1 MTTLLGDPTSDG
13 NPGMEIPTPRK
24 VRPVLA
30 FLANF
35 LGLGLGYVYVGELRL
50 AIVALVATYSA
61 LAFFAWTGLLVS
73 TASIYWIASG
83 AVTAIVGFTII
94 HPVVLAVRNRHRA
107 LKPYN
112 RWWLYL
118 LWSVGYLVLANTYLA
133 HRNNWFGY
141 ATYRTPSESMSPTL
155 QRGDFF
161 MANMWRYRD
170 HAPSIDE
177 IVVYVKPSA
186 PGIEF
191 VKRIVGI
198 PGDRIEG
205 RNSVLYRNGQPVAE
219 RYLHSAESGLG
230 YERDFPL
237 TVVPP
242 GAVFVLG
249 DYRDNSVDSRAEGPV
264 AFSNIRGRAE
274 FIWFSFADGK
284 IRWKRISEF
293 LRPT

>member
-1 MTTLLGDPTSDG
+1 MTLLDDPTSDEY
-13 NPGMEIPTPRK
+13 PGMETRKTRK

-30 FLANF
+30 FLANCF
-35 LGLGLGYVYVGELRL
+35 GLGLGYVYVGELRL
-50 AIVALVATYSA
+50 AIIALVATYAA
-61 LAFFAWTGLLVS
+61 LVFFAWTGLRVS
-73 TASIYWIASG
+73 TASVYWIASG
-83 AVTAIVGFTII
+83 AITVIVGFTII
-94 HPVVLAVRNRHRA
+94 HPVVLAVRNRQRA
-107 LKPYN
+107 LRPYN

-141 ATYRTPSESMSPTL
+141 ATYRNPSDSMSPTL

-161 MANMWRYRD
+161 MANMWRYRG
-170 HAPSIDE
+170 HNPSTDE

-198 PGDRIEG
+198 PGDRVEG

-219 RYLHSAESGLG
+219 RYLHSTDSRLG

-242 GAVFVLG
+242 GSVFVLG
-249 DYRDNSVDSRAEGPV
+249 DYRDNSVDSRTEGPV

-284 IRWKRISEF
+284 IRWNRISEL

>member
-1 MTTLLGDPTSDG
+1 MTLLGDPTSDE
-13 NPGMEIPTPRK
+13 NPGMETPTMRK

-50 AIVALVATYSA
+50 AIIALVATYSA
-61 LAFFAWTGLLVS
+61 VAFFAWSGLLVS

-83 AVTAIVGFTII
+83 AVIAIVGITLI
-94 HPVVLAVRNRHRA
+94 HPVVLAVRNRHRE

-112 RWWLYL
+112 KWWLYL
-118 LWSVGYLVLANTYLA
+118 LWSVGYLVLADAYLA
-133 HRNNWFGY
+133 HRNSWFGY
-141 ATYRTPSESMSPTL
+141 ATYRNPSESMSPTL

-205 RNSVLYRNGQPVAE
+205 RNSVLYRNGHPVAE
-219 RYLHSAESGLG
+219 RYLHSADSGLRD
-230 YERDFPL
+230 ERDFPL

-264 AFSNIRGRAE
+264 VFSNIRGRAE

-284 IRWKRISEF
+284 IRWNRISEL

>member
-1 MTTLLGDPTSDG
+1 MTLLGDPTSDE
-13 NPGMEIPTPRK
+13 NPGMETPTPRK

-50 AIVALVATYSA
+50 AIIALVATYSA
-61 LAFFAWTGLLVS
+61 LAFCAWTGLLVL

-83 AVTAIVGFTII
+83 AVIAIVGITII

-141 ATYRTPSESMSPTL
+141 ATYRNPSESMSPTL

-186 PGIEF
+186 LGIEF

-219 RYLHSAESGLG
+219 RYLHLAESVLR

-237 TVVPP
+237 TVIPP
-242 GAVFVLG
+242 GTGFVLG
-249 DYRDNSVDSRAEGPV
+249 SSIDNKTE
-264 AFSNIRGRAE
+264 I
-274 FIWFSFADGK
+274 
-284 IRWKRISEF
+284 
-293 LRPT
+293 